1 MRMSQMFAPTLREV
15 PSEADIPSHQLMLR
29 AGMVRKTVS
38 GVYSYLHLGCRVVR
52 KVEKIVREEMDR
64 QGAQEVLMP
73 AIQSADI
80 WRETGRW
87 DDYGSEMFRL
97 KDRNGREMCLG
108 PTHEEIITV
117 TVRGEIRSY
126 RQLPKIL
133 YQIQTKYR
141 DEIRPRFGVMRS
153 REFIMKDAYSFDRD
167 NEGLDRSYEKMYEA
181 YCRVFSRC
189 GVDYRVVEADAGA
202 IGGSQNHEFM
212 VVSEVGEDALVFCD
226 ACGYA
231 ANVERAES
239 AKPAERVAD
248 TEKVRTGIRKISTPG
263 MRTIEEVTG
272 YLKVEPRVL
281 LKTLVYVAD
290 GTTVAAIVRGDRDLN
305 EAKLKRVLGCREL
318 ELATPEVIERVSGA
332 PVGFTGPVGLR
343 ERIKIVADW
352 EATVVEDAVVG
363 ANAVDAHLVGAEY
376 GVDYTADIVADIRNV
391 VAGDACP
398 RCGAELCGARGV
410 EVGHLFKLGTKYSS
424 ALGAKYLDEGG
435 VEHPIIMGCYGIG
448 ITRTVASVI
457 EEHHDDDGIIWPM
470 SVAPY
475 QAVVMPLNTSESAQ
489 VEAAERIYS
498 ELCKHGVEAVMDDR
512 DERPGVKFKDADLI
526 GFPIRVIVGP
536 KHLGDGEVEVSMRRD
551 GTVELVKIEN
561 VAVRVKEIVDREL
574 AALMPE

>member
-1 MRMSQMFAPTLREV
+1 MRMSQIFAPTLREV

-29 AGMVRKTVS
+29 AGMIRKAVS

-52 KVEKIVREEMDR
+52 KIEEIVREEMDR

-87 DDYGSEMFRL
+87 DDYGNEMFRL
-97 KDRNGREMCLG
+97 KDRHGREMCLG
-108 PTHEEIITV
+108 PTHEEIVTV
-117 TVRGEIRSY
+117 TVRDEIRSY

-167 NEGLDRSYEKMYEA
+167 NEGLDSNYSRMYEA
-181 YCRVFSRC
+181 YRRVFSRC

-226 ACGYA
+226 ACGYG

-239 AKPAERVAD
+239 ARPPERDHD
-248 TEKVRTGIRKISTPG
+248 TDKVRTGIRKVSTPG
-263 MRTIEEVTG
+263 MRTVEEVTS
-272 YLKVEPRVL
+272 YLQVGPSKL
-281 LKTLVYVAD
+281 LKTLLYMAD
-290 GTTVAAIVRGDRDLN
+290 GEPVAAVIRGDRDLN
-305 EAKLKRVLGCREL
+305 EAKLKRTLGVREL
-318 ELATPEVIERVSGA
+318 ELASPEIIERVSGA

-343 ERIKIVADW
+343 EQVKIVADW
-352 EATVVEDAVVG
+352 EAVVVEDAVVG
-363 ANAVDAHLVGAEY
+363 ANAADAHLAGANY
-376 GVDYTADIVADIRNV
+376 GVDYSADIIADIRNV

-398 RCGAELCGARGV
+398 RCGAELRGARGV

-424 ALGAKYLDEGG
+424 ALGVNYLDEGG
-435 VEHPIIMGCYGIG
+435 VDNPVVMGCYGIG
-448 ITRTVASVI
+448 ITRTAAAII
-457 EEHHDDDGIIWPM
+457 EAHHDDDGIIWPM

-475 QAVVMPLNTSESAQ
+475 QVLVMPLNTSENLQ
-489 VEAAERIYS
+489 VEVAERIYS
-498 ELCKHGVEAVMDDR
+498 ELGGYGVEVVIDDR

-536 KHLGDGEVEVSMRRD
+536 KHLGDGKVEVSMRSD
-551 GTVELVKIEN
+551 GGVELVEIDN
-561 VAVRVKEIVDREL
+561 VAAHVTKMVDREL
-574 AALMPE
+574 SALMPH